1 MTIQQLTSN
10 QPTADVS
17 SGAPDAPISESLIT
31 QLAAEF
37 FRLYQS
43 KIRKVLTL
51 TCRAINHSLEIRLRH
66 SQVVYLL
73 LCNKRI

>member
-10 QPTADVS
+10 QPTADIS

-37 FRLYQS
+37 FSALPKQ
-43 KIRKVLTL
+43 
-51 TCRAINHSLEIRLRH
+51 SLEIRLRH

>member
-10 QPTADVS
+10 QPTADIS

-37 FRLYQS
+37 FSALP
-43 KIRKVLTL
+43 
-51 TCRAINHSLEIRLRH
+51 NHSLEIRLRH